1 MKTILCALIIGIT
14 ILTAGCANKQANT
27 RSRDA
32 QVDVVSELTK
42 ARKPLFD
49 KLVSPLSKD
58 KPIISASFA
67 NIDDLTTSSTFGR
80 MASEVISSGM
90 TARGYRVIEVK
101 MRDSLFIKQRAG
113 EFMLSRNLQNIS
125 EEHDAQAV
133 MLGTYAI
140 GGNSLYVN
148 ARLVRTI
155 DNIII
160 GSHDFMLPL
169 NNDLQHLLGIGRTR
183 R

>member
-1 MKTILCALIIGIT
+1 MKKILCAMVIGT
-14 ILTAGCANKQANT
+14 TLLAMGCSNEQSRT

-32 QVDVVSELTK
+32 QVDVVSELTA

-49 KLVSPLSKD
+49 HLISPLSKD
-58 KPIISASFA
+58 QPIISASFA

-101 MRDSLFIKQRAG
+101 MRDSLFIKQHEG
-113 EFMLSRNLQNIS
+113 EFMLSRSLKNIS

-133 MLGTYAI
+133 LLGTYAI
-140 GGNSLYVN
+140 GGSNLYVN
-148 ARLVRTI
+148 ARLVRTA
-155 DNIII
+155 DNVIV

-169 NNDLQHLLGIGRTR
+169 NNDLQHLLGLGRR